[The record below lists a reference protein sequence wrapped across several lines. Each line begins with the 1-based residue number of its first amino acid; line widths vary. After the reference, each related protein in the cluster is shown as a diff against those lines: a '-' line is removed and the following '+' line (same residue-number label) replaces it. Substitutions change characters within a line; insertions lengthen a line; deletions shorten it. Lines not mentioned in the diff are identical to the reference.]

1 MITFSIQQRF
11 ANMVETLYAIFEH
24 SRDSINSTLLGV
36 EASEYDAIQV
46 VAKLR
51 RENDPNLFDFYFERY
66 VKAD

>member
-1 MITFSIQQRF
+1 MI
-11 ANMVETLYAIFEH
+11 ETLYAIFEC
-24 SRDSINSTLLGV
+24 RRGSINSMLLGV